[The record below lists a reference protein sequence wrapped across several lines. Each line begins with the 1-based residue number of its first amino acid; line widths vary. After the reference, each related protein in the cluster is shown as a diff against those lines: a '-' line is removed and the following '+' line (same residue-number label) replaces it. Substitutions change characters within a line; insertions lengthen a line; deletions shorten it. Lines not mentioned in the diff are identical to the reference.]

1 MRLLWLVSVLFA
13 LAGAAGGAARPT
25 RLLVWPLVTTPGAPA
40 ETDVEIARPPSALT
54 IELPDGYDVTA
65 SPPGTVVGSATIRF
79 AGGRQTSATLLAAEA
94 GWVGGGLTIAVDSG
108 ELRCDLPPG
117 TVDVELDL
125 RHALTNPGK
134 PGIYVWRAG
143 DASSAVVLPQ
153 LLTLRAR
160 HAAGQLVVAGRL
172 VAAGQPRAGVN
183 IHVDVSSSPDFAT
196 HTESVART
204 RADGSFTLR
213 VSRRAATEYVV
224 ASVSFYAAGT
234 ETVAPPPAAYAI
246 TTGA

>member
-65 SPPGTVVGSATIRF
+65 S
-79 AGGRQTSATLLAAEA
+79 
-94 GWVGGGLTIAVDSG
+94 
-108 ELRCDLPPG
+108 PPG